1 MSESSLDVP
10 SDVEEAAQMAIS
22 SLIPEKSKSKYDLAY
37 QKFNEWLAEKNIKRI
52 NEKVLLAYFQAKV
65 HMKSSTLWSL
75 YSMLRTETSLKN
87 NIDIKNFTGLVAFL
101 KRQSNG
107 YTPKKSNVLTKAHI
121 SRFLTEADD
130 HLFLMIKVYTENII
144 YFIFL
149 SYFLL

>member
-75 YSMLRTETSLKN
+75 YSMLRTEISLKN

-149 SYFLL
+149 PYFLL